1 MKITSFN
8 PIITTGHYDDVIKL
22 FEELGFEKKH
32 LTTNIDNRGI
42 NSATLENADGFRL
55 NISDIKDYTQD
66 TMSIRMNVDNFDE
79 AYDILI
85 KHGFKN
91 PRGDKT
97 IDSKSSKAATMVS
110 PSGFSIS
117 LVQHIKDHD

>member
-8 PIITTGHYDDVIKL
+8 PIITTAHYDDAVKL

-32 LTTNIDNRGI
+32 LSTNIDNRGI
-42 NSATLENADGFRL
+42 TSVTMENADGFRL
-55 NISDIKDYTQD
+55 NISEIKELTQD
-66 TMSIRMNVDNFDE
+66 RVTIRMNVDNFDE

-97 IDSKSSKAATMVS
+97 IDSKSSMAATMVS

-117 LVQHIKDHD
+117 IVQHIKDHD

>member
-8 PIITTGHYDDVIKL
+8 PIITTSHYDDAVKL

-42 NSATLENADGFRL
+42 TSVTMENADRFRL
-55 NISDIKDYTQD
+55 NISEIKEYTQD
-66 TMSIRMNVDNFDE
+66 TMRIRMNVDNFDE

-91 PRGDKT
+91 PLGDRFKELKGGDNGLAFRFLDKHCT
-97 IDSKSSKAATMVS
+97 AHKRSRLI
-110 PSGFSIS
+110 F
-117 LVQHIKDHD
+117 

>member
-8 PIITTGHYDDVIKL
+8 PIITTAHYDDAVKL

-32 LTTNIDNRGI
+32 LSTNIDNRGI
-42 NSATLENADGFRL
+42 TSVTMENADGFRL
-55 NISDIKDYTQD
+55 NISEIKEYTQD
-66 TMSIRMNVDNFDE
+66 TMGIRMNVDNFDE

-117 LVQHIKDHD
+117 IVQHIKDHD

>member
-8 PIITTGHYDDVIKL
+8 PIITTAHYDDAVKL

-32 LTTNIDNRGI
+32 LSTNIDNRGI
-42 NSATLENADGFRL
+42 TSVTMENADGFRL
-55 NISDIKDYTQD
+55 NISEIKEYTQD
-66 TMSIRMNVDNFDE
+66 TMGIRMNVDNFDE

-85 KHGFKN
+85 KHGFKT

-117 LVQHIKDHD
+117 IVQHIKDHD